1 MSRHL
6 VGMVTASPGVQVDL
20 EVNLRPNQGTEQGLS
35 PTVTQEVDQ
44 EVPPHLIGEHYSLF
58 LFFSQGES
66 LIVLLGRTSELGTR
80 SLFPSIWEGIR
91 RKLVLCDSQS
101 RLKTQGVENS
111 GEEIWA
117 QGKITIAVNYS
128 SMAIAV
134 SCRDRWQV
142 PHF

>member
-6 VGMVTASPGVQVDL
+6 VGMVIASPGVQVDL

-35 PTVTQEVDQ
+35 PTVTQGVDR
-44 EVPPHLIGEHYSLF
+44 EVPHHLIGEHYSLF

-66 LIVLLGRTSELGTR
+66 VIVLLGRTSELGTR
-80 SLFPSIWEGIR
+80 SLFPNIWEGIR

-101 RLKTQGVENS
+101 RLRTQGAEIS

-117 QGKITIAVNYS
+117 QGKKSVAVN
-128 SMAIAV
+128 
-134 SCRDRWQV
+134 
-142 PHF
+142 